1 MQDRI
6 KDVRKNAGLNQT
18 EFGQRIGVAQMTV
31 SGWENGAREVSD
43 LAIRAICREFDVNE
57 IWLRTGAGEMHAA
70 MSREEEMARL
80 VRRHLSAR
88 PESLQ
93 RALVTTL
100 LRFDPESPEWEI
112 VEKILADVVAE
123 WQAAQKKDPS
133 GNSDG
138 PADSAE

>member
-1 MQDRI
+1 MQERI
-6 KDVRKNAGLNQT
+6 KEVRKDLGLNQT
-18 EFGQRIGVAQMTV
+18 EFGQRIGVAQTTV
-31 SGWENGAREVSD
+31 AGWELGTREIPD
-43 LAIRAICREFDVNE
+43 IAIRAICREFNVNE
-57 IWLRTGAGEMHAA
+57 IWLRSGAGEMHAA

-93 RALVTTL
+93 RALITTL

-123 WQAAQKKDPS
+123 WQAAQKKDPPE
-133 GNSDG
+133 NSDG

>member
-1 MQDRI
+1 MGAALGVTGAAFSRWETGDREI
-6 KDVRKNAGLNQT
+6 PD
-18 EFGQRIGVAQMTV
+18 I
-31 SGWENGAREVSD
+31 
-43 LAIRAICREFDVNE
+43 AIRAICREFGINE

-70 MSREEEMARL
+70 MSREEELARL

-93 RALVTTL
+93 RALITTL
-100 LRFDPESPEWEI
+100 LRFDPEGPEWEI

-123 WQAAQKKDPS
+123 WQQAQKKDPPE
-133 GNSDG
+133 NSDG

>member
-1 MQDRI
+1 MGAALGVTGAAFSRWETGDREI
-6 KDVRKNAGLNQT
+6 PD
-18 EFGQRIGVAQMTV
+18 I
-31 SGWENGAREVSD
+31 
-43 LAIRAICREFDVNE
+43 AIRAICREFNVNE

-70 MSREEEMARL
+70 MSREEELARL

-93 RALVTTL
+93 RALITTL
-100 LRFDPESPEWEI
+100 LRFDPDSPEWEI

-123 WQAAQKKDPS
+123 WQRAQKKDPPE
-133 GNSDG
+133 NSDG

>member
-1 MQDRI
+1 MGAALGVTGAAFSRWETGDREI
-6 KDVRKNAGLNQT
+6 PDIAV
-18 EFGQRIGVAQMTV
+18 
-31 SGWENGAREVSD
+31 
-43 LAIRAICREFDVNE
+43 RAICREFNVNE

-70 MSREEEMARL
+70 MSREEELARL

-93 RALVTTL
+93 RALITTL
-100 LRFDPESPEWEI
+100 LRFDPEGPEWEI

-123 WQAAQKKDPS
+123 WQQAQKKDPPE
-133 GNSDG
+133 NSDG

>member
-1 MQDRI
+1 MGAALGVTGAAFSRWETGDREI
-6 KDVRKNAGLNQT
+6 PDIAV
-18 EFGQRIGVAQMTV
+18 
-31 SGWENGAREVSD
+31 
-43 LAIRAICREFDVNE
+43 RAICREFNVNE
-57 IWLRTGAGEMHAA
+57 IWLRTGSGEMHAA

-93 RALVTTL
+93 RALITTL
-100 LRFDPESPEWEI
+100 LRFDPEGPEWEI

-123 WQAAQKKDPS
+123 WQQAQKKDPPE
-133 GNSDG
+133 NSDG